1 MRPPASAARQPMSM
15 EIHFA
20 GMDDEAFVRKFETA
34 GWPADQW
41 HHREH
46 IKIAYLYLRRYS
58 FQDALLRLRAGILAL
73 NASHQVPESPQ
84 RGYHETTTQAW
95 LQLVQVTLDLYGPGD
110 TADAFYE
117 QNPQLSGKKALRLFY
132 SPQQFNSPTAKT
144 LFIEPDLTPL
154 PRFNGR

>member
-46 IKIAYLYLRRYS
+46 IK
-58 FQDALLRLRAGILAL
+58 
-73 NASHQVPESPQ
+73 
-84 RGYHETTTQAW
+84 TQ
-95 LQLVQVTLDLYGPGD
+95 
-110 TADAFYE
+110 
-117 QNPQLSGKKALRLFY
+117 
-132 SPQQFNSPTAKT
+132 
-144 LFIEPDLTPL
+144 FIEPDLAPL
-154 PRFNGR
+154 PRVNGR